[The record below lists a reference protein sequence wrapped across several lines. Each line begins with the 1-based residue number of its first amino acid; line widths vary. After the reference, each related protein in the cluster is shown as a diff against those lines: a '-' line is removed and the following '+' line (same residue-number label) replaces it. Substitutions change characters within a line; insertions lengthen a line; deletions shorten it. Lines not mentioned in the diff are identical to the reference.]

1 MITGKN
7 IDDVLKK
14 DYFEQIK
21 VFFKKCSSKSERAK
35 YIEEKYGA
43 SGWSVCE
50 RGDFIDSIYCNSKG
64 IEFLKRTGINT
75 EKVQMSW
82 IKVAERI
89 EKIIESESQISLF

>member
-21 VFFKKCSSKSERAK
+21 AFFKKCGSKSERAK
-35 YIEEKYGA
+35 YIEEKYSA

-64 IEFLKRTGINT
+64 IEFSKRTGINT

-82 IKVAERI
+82 TKVAERI
-89 EKIIESESQISLF
+89 EKIIENESQISLF

>member
-21 VFFKKCSSKSERAK
+21 SFFKKCNSKTERAK
-35 YIEEKYGA
+35 YIEEKYGV

-50 RGDFIDSIYCNSKG
+50 RGDFID
-64 IEFLKRTGINT
+64 
-75 EKVQMSW
+75 
-82 IKVAERI
+82 
-89 EKIIESESQISLF
+89 

>member
-1 MITGKN
+1 MITVKN
-7 IDDVLKK
+7 IDEVLKK

-21 VFFKKCSSKSERAK
+21 AFFKKCSSKSERAK
-35 YIEEKYGA
+35 YIEEKYSA

-64 IEFLKRTGINT
+64 IEFSKRTGINT
-75 EKVQMSW
+75 EKVQLSW
-82 IKVAERI
+82 TKVAERI

>member
-21 VFFKKCSSKSERAK
+21 AFFKKCSSKSERAK
-35 YIEEKYGA
+35 YIEEKYSA

-64 IEFLKRTGINT
+64 IEFSKRTGINT
-75 EKVQMSW
+75 EKVHMSW
-82 IKVAERI
+82 TKVAERI

>member
-21 VFFKKCSSKSERAK
+21 SFFKKCNSKTERAK
-35 YIEEKYGA
+35 YIEEKYGV

-64 IEFLKRTGINT
+64 IEFSKRTGINT

-82 IKVAERI
+82 TKVAERI

>member
-7 IDDVLKK
+7 IDEVLKK

-21 VFFKKCSSKSERAK
+21 AFFKKCRSKSERAK
-35 YIEEKYGA
+35 YIEEKYSA

-64 IEFLKRTGINT
+64 IEFSKRTGINT
-75 EKVQMSW
+75 EKVQLSW
-82 IKVAERI
+82 TKVAERI

>member
-21 VFFKKCSSKSERAK
+21 AFFKKCSSKSERAE
-35 YIEEKYGA
+35 YIEEKYSA

-64 IEFLKRTGINT
+64 IEFSKRTGINT

-82 IKVAERI
+82 TKVAERI

>member
-21 VFFKKCSSKSERAK
+21 AFFKKCSSKSERAK
-35 YIEEKYGA
+35 YIEEKYSA

-64 IEFLKRTGINT
+64 IEFSKRIGINT

-82 IKVAERI
+82 TKVAERI
-89 EKIIESESQISLF
+89 EKIIENENQISLF

>member
-21 VFFKKCSSKSERAK
+21 AFFKKCSSKSERAK
-35 YIEEKYGA
+35 YVEEKYGI
-43 SGWSVCE
+43 SGWAVPE
-50 RGDFIDSIYCNSKG
+50 RGDFIDAIYCNSKG
-64 IEFLKRTGINT
+64 IEFSKRTGINT
-75 EKVQMSW
+75 EKVQLSW
-82 IKVAERI
+82 TKVVERI